1 MEKQRCSQRP
11 CCTLSLTLIGLGEPH
26 RTSEPYLMHCFQSIA
41 AVAQVARVAFAI
53 AGDVK
58 THQQSMCNRQL
69 SSLRLFNK
77 RIASELENRLITAQ
91 EPSSSYVTT
100 MCGSVCCNMIAT
112 RYSYKVVSTSPS
124 VYANLYRSLA
134 SLSMAVTK

>member
-1 MEKQRCSQRP
+1 MSSVRQPVSH
-11 CCTLSLTLIGLGEPH
+11 S
-26 RTSEPYLMHCFQSIA
+26 
-41 AVAQVARVAFAI
+41 
-53 AGDVK
+53 AGGVPMMSHLRRALCNK
-58 THQQSMCNRQL
+58 SMRSCNRQL

-77 RIASELENRLITAQ
+77 RIASELKNRLITAQ

>member
-1 MEKQRCSQRP
+1 MTNQITGISKGCIYNTQVP
-11 CCTLSLTLIGLGEPH
+11 LSI
-26 RTSEPYLMHCFQSIA
+26 IK
-41 AVAQVARVAFAI
+41 AVLNKRKLLRNQ
-53 AGDVK
+53 
-58 THQQSMCNRQL
+58 CNRQL